1 MNAPLR
7 RVGVVVMILFGLL
20 FANLNWIQAYKADEY
35 RNSDYNGRVQVAE
48 YERKRGNI
56 EVGGTAYALSKETG
70 GKLKFQRSYPDGEMY
85 AHVLGYKPVNLG
97 DIGIEQVE
105 NDFLAGTS
113 DQLIGDRVK
122 DMFTGNKTG
131 GGNVLLTLSKGAQ
144 ATAFKQLQN
153 NRVGATRGAAIAIDP
168 RTGAVQALVSMPSF
182 DPNPLVS
189 HDTEAAQ
196 TAYNKLNKDPDRP
209 LANRALSETLPPGST
224 FKIVMAAA
232 ALESGIGPQTEI
244 PAGST
249 YTPPTSGSPIKNAAT
264 TICPGPTGT
273 PVTLKDA
280 VTFSCNTGFAQL
292 GVKLGADKV
301 KEKARQFGFEQD
313 DLTVGQLN
321 EGGLPV
327 AASRTGDMQNPDG
340 GTDPAALAQSSI
352 GQNNVRMTPL
362 QGALIAASVANGG
375 SQMRPYLVKQLLA
388 PDRTT
393 SYYTAKPR
401 ELRRPVSGQVAAD
414 LQDMMVSV
422 VKKGTGENAAIKGYT
437 VGGKTGTAQSGP
449 DTPDHGWFI
458 GFALDKNG
466 TPISAVCV
474 ELERAGKGGSA
485 EAARIAG
492 RIMEAAIAGSGGR

>member
-70 GKLKFQRSYPDGEMY
+70 GKLRFLRSYPGGETY
-85 AHVLGYKPVNLG
+85 AHVLGYKPVNLA
-97 DIGIEQVE
+97 DTGIEKIE

-113 DQLIGDRVK
+113 DQLIGNRVK
-122 DMFTGNKTG
+122 DMFTGEETG
-131 GGNVLLTLSKGAQ
+131 GGNVLLTLSKRAQ
-144 ATAFKQLQN
+144 DTAFKQLQDN
-153 NRVGATRGAAIAIDP
+153 HVGAKKGAAIAIDP

-182 DPNPLVS
+182 NPNPLVS
-189 HDTEAAQ
+189 HDTNEAAA
-196 TAYNKLNKDPDRP
+196 AYNQLEKDPDRP

-224 FKIVMAAA
+224 FKIVVAAA
-232 ALESGIGPQTEI
+232 ALENGLSKETRI
-244 PAGST
+244 PAGQSW
-249 YTPPTSGSPIKNAAT
+249 TPPTSGQPIKNAADS
-264 TICPGPTGT
+264 ICPQDQ
-273 PVTLKDA
+273 VTLIQA
-280 VTFSCNTGFAQL
+280 VTESCNTGFAQL

-301 KEKARQFGFEQD
+301 REKARQFGFEQD

-327 AASRTGDMQNPDG
+327 AASHTGDMTAPG
-340 GTDPAALAQSSI
+340 GATDPAALAQSSI
-352 GQNNVRMTPL
+352 GQRDVRMTPL
-362 QGALIAASVANGG
+362 QGALVAASVANGG

-393 SYYTAKPR
+393 SYYSAKSR
-401 ELRRPVSGQVAAD
+401 ELRRPVSGQVAND
-414 LQDMMVSV
+414 LRDMMVSV
-422 VKKGTGENAAIKGYT
+422 VQNGTGKSAAINGYT
-437 VGGKTGTAQSGP
+437 IGGKTGTAQSGP
-449 DTPDHGWFI
+449 NTPDHGWFI

-474 ELERAGKGGSA
+474 ELEQAGSGGSH

-492 RIMEAAIAGSGGR
+492 KIMQAAIADSGGR

>member
-20 FANLNWIQAYKADEY
+20 FANLNWIQAYKADAY

-70 GKLKFQRSYPDGEMY
+70 GKLRFLRTYPGGETY
-85 AHVLGYKPVNLG
+85 AHVLGYKPVNLAET
-97 DIGIEQVE
+97 GIERTE

-113 DQLIGDRVK
+113 DQLIANRVK
-122 DMFTGNKTG
+122 DMFTGDETG
-131 GGNVLLTLSKGAQ
+131 GGNVLLTLSKRAQ
-144 ATAFKQLQN
+144 DTAFKQLQDN
-153 NRVGATRGAAIAIDP
+153 QVGAKRGAAIAIDP

-182 DPNPLVS
+182 DPSPLAS
-189 HDTEAAQ
+189 HDTNEAAA
-196 TAYNKLNKDPDRP
+196 AYNRLEQDPDKP

-224 FKIVMAAA
+224 FKIVVAAA
-232 ALESGIGPQTEI
+232 ALENGLSKETRI
-244 PAGST
+244 PAGQSW
-249 YTPPTSGSPIKNAAT
+249 TPPTSGQPIKNAADS
-264 TICPGPTGT
+264 ICPQDQ
-273 PVTLKDA
+273 VTLIQA
-280 VTFSCNTGFAQL
+280 VTESCNTGFAQL

-301 KEKARQFGFEQD
+301 KEKARQFGFEQG

-327 AASRTGDMQNPDG
+327 AASRTGDMTAPG
-340 GTDPAALAQSSI
+340 GATDPAALAQSSI
-352 GQNNVRMTPL
+352 GQRDVRMTPL
-362 QGALIAASVANGG
+362 QGALVAASVANGG

-401 ELRRPVSGQVAAD
+401 ELRRPVSGQVAND
-414 LQDMMVSV
+414 LRDMMVSV
-422 VKKGTGENAAIKGYT
+422 VQNGTGKSAAINGYT

-449 DTPDHGWFI
+449 NTPDHGWFI

-466 TPISAVCV
+466 NPVSAVCV
-474 ELERAGKGGSA
+474 ELEQAGSGGSH

-492 RIMEAAIAGSGGR
+492 KIMQAAIADSGGR

>member
-35 RNSDYNGRVQVAE
+35 RTSDYNGRVQVAE
-48 YERKRGNI
+48 YERPRGNI
-56 EVGGTAYALSKETG
+56 EAGGIALATSKATS
-70 GKLKFQRSYPDGEMY
+70 GKLKYLRTYPGGAKY

-97 DIGIEQVE
+97 DTGIERVE

-113 DQLIGDRVK
+113 DALIANRIK
-122 DMFTGNKTG
+122 DMFTGDKTG
-131 GGNVLLTLSKGAQ
+131 GGNVLLTISKRAQ
-144 ATAFKQLQN
+144 DTAYEQLRN
-153 NRVGATRGAAIAIDP
+153 NNNGVKKGAAIAIDP

-182 DPNPLVS
+182 DPSPLAD
-189 HDTEAAQ
+189 HDTNKASA
-196 TAYNKLNKDPDRP
+196 AYNRLEQDPDGP
-209 LANRALSETLPPGST
+209 LKNRALSETLPPGST
-224 FKIVMAAA
+224 FKIVVAAA
-232 ALESGIGPQTEI
+232 ALENGVGKNTQI
-244 PAGST
+244 PAGPSW
-249 YTPPTSGSPIKNAAT
+249 TPPTSGTPIRNAAPS
-264 TICPGPTGT
+264 ICPQSQ
-273 PVTLKDA
+273 VTLMDA
-280 VTFSCNTGFAQL
+280 VTHSCNTGFAQL
-292 GVKLGADKV
+292 GVKLGADTL

-313 DLTVGQLN
+313 DLTVGQLG

-340 GTDPAALAQSSI
+340 STDPAALAQSSI

-362 QGALIAASVANGG
+362 EGALIAGTVANGG

-401 ELRRPVSGQVAAD
+401 ELRQPVNGTVAAD
-414 LQDMMVSV
+414 LRQMMVSV
-422 VKKGTGENAAIKGYT
+422 VENGSGQKAQIRGYT

-449 DTPDHGWFI
+449 NTPDHGWFI

-466 TPISAVCV
+466 TPVSAVCV
-474 ELERAGKGGSA
+474 MLEEAGSGGSA

-492 RIMEAAIAGSGGR
+492 KIMQAAIADSGGR